1 MKRLFNKY
9 FKYIGVENEG
19 FKRIV
24 FLLIVTMF
32 ISEFFTDFFI
42 VDGFFPLFVEIKE
55 FIGFEHSTHLET
67 DEIDFIIGLLILLSF
82 PFIFFGLLIGTF
94 NWIKE
99 GFRE

>member
-24 FLLIVTMF
+24 FLMILTMF
-32 ISEFFTDFFI
+32 VSEFFTDFFYTDMI
-42 VDGFFPLFVEIKE
+42 GDILVEIKKI
-55 FIGFEHSTHLET
+55 IGNEHSGHFIS
-67 DEIDFIIGLLILLSF
+67 DEIDFIIGVLILLSF

-94 NWIKE
+94 NWI
-99 GFRE
+99 